1 MSEENCNHEC
11 GSCGE
16 ECSSRQEAFDFHV
29 DLHPLSTV
37 GHVIGV
43 VSGKGGVGKSLVTSM
58 LAVQMQR
65 RGCQT
70 AILDADVTGPSIPK
84 MFGLNMLA
92 HSDDKGLRPVQA
104 RSGVD
109 VMSLNL
115 LVKDATEPVIWRGP
129 AIADIVKQFWSK
141 VIWSGEEYMFVDMPP
156 GTGDVPLTVFQ
167 SLPVDGII
175 IVSSPQELVSMIVEK
190 AVRMAEMMNV
200 PILGV
205 VENMSYV
212 KCPDCGKE
220 IELFGK
226 SRVAETAKKHGL
238 KVLARIPVDP
248 RIAELCD
255 AGDIEKCRAEWLDE
269 AADMLEKMADKPE
282 AKGDGSVKDMK
293 IAVTEEDG
301 QIYQHFGHTRW
312 FEVYDIKDGQIASHE
327 KIDAQGSGH
336 EALGGFLKAH
346 GVDLLICGGIG
357 AGAMEVLEDA
367 GIGLVYGA
375 EGSVEEAVKAY
386 LAGKLQNDPSGECHE
401 HDHNHGEVEGQCHG
415 CGHDGEGH
423 SCH

>member
-1 MSEENCNHEC
+1 MSEENCTHEC

-16 ECSSRQEAFDFHV
+16 ECASRTEAFDFHV

-65 RGCQT
+65 RGYQT
-70 AILDADVTGPSIPK
+70 AILDADITGPSIPK
-84 MFGLNMLA
+84 MFGLDVLA
-92 HSDDKGLRPVQA
+92 SSDDKGLHPVQA

-115 LVKDATEPVIWRGP
+115 LVKDSTEPVIWRGP

-190 AVRMAEMMNV
+190 AVRMAEMMNI

-205 VENMSYV
+205 VENMSYI
-212 KCPDCGKE
+212 KCPGCGKE
-220 IELFGK
+220 IEVFGK
-226 SRVAETAKKHGL
+226 SKVAETAKKHGL
-238 KVLARIPVDP
+238 EVIARIPIDP

-255 AGDIEKCRAEWLDE
+255 DGDIEKCRAEWLDD
-269 AADMLEKMADKPE
+269 AASKLETLGDKPAESE
-282 AKGDGSVKDMK
+282 AKDMK
-293 IAVTEEDG
+293 IAVTDDNG
-301 QIYQHFGHTRW
+301 QVFQHFGHTRW
-312 FEVYDIKDGQIASHE
+312 FEVYDFKDGKIASHE
-327 KIDAQGSGH
+327 KIDAEGSGH

-357 AGAMEVLEDA
+357 AGAKEVLADA
-367 GIGLVYGA
+367 GIRLVSGA
-375 EGSVEEAVKAY
+375 QGSVEEAVKAY
-386 LAGKLQNDPSGECHE
+386 IAGTLQDDPEGGSCHGHE
-401 HDHNHGEVEGQCHG
+401 HGEIEGQCRG
-415 CGHDGEGH
+415 CGHDGEEH
-423 SCH
+423 HCH

>member
-1 MSEENCNHEC
+1 MSEENCTHEC

-16 ECSSRQEAFDFHV
+16 ECASRTEAFDFHV

-65 RGCQT
+65 RGYQT
-70 AILDADVTGPSIPK
+70 AILDADITGPSIPK
-84 MFGLNMLA
+84 MFGLDVLA
-92 HSDDKGLRPVQA
+92 SSDDKGLHPVQA

-115 LVKDATEPVIWRGP
+115 LVKDSTEPVIWRGP

-190 AVRMAEMMNV
+190 AVRMAEMMNI

-205 VENMSYV
+205 VENMSYI
-212 KCPDCGKE
+212 KCPGCGKE
-220 IELFGK
+220 IEVFGK
-226 SRVAETAKKHGL
+226 SKVAETAKKHGL
-238 KVLARIPVDP
+238 EVIARIPIDP

-255 AGDIEKCRAEWLDE
+255 DGDIEKCRAEWLDD
-269 AADMLEKMADKPE
+269 AASKLETLGDKPAESE
-282 AKGDGSVKDMK
+282 AKDMK
-293 IAVTEEDG
+293 IAVTDDNG
-301 QIYQHFGHTRW
+301 QVFQHFGHTRW
-312 FEVYDIKDGQIASHE
+312 FEVYDVKDGKIASHE
-327 KIDAQGSGH
+327 KIDAEGSGH

-357 AGAMEVLEDA
+357 AGAKEVLADA
-367 GIGLVYGA
+367 GIRLVSGA
-375 EGSVEEAVKAY
+375 QGSVEEAVKAY
-386 LAGKLQNDPSGECHE
+386 IAGTLQDDPEGGSCHGHE
-401 HDHNHGEVEGQCHG
+401 HGEIEGQCRG
-415 CGHDGEGH
+415 CGHDGEEH
-423 SCH
+423 HCH

>member
-1 MSEENCNHEC
+1 MSEENCTHEC

-16 ECSSRQEAFDFHV
+16 ECASRTEAFDFHV

-65 RGCQT
+65 RGYQT
-70 AILDADVTGPSIPK
+70 AILDADITGPSIPK
-84 MFGLNMLA
+84 MFGLDVLA
-92 HSDDKGLRPVQA
+92 SSDDKGLHPVQA

-115 LVKDATEPVIWRGP
+115 LVKDSTEPVIWRGP
-129 AIADIVKQFWSK
+129 AIADVVKQFWSK

-190 AVRMAEMMNV
+190 AVRMAEMMNI

-205 VENMSYV
+205 VENMSYI
-212 KCPDCGKE
+212 KCPGCGKE
-220 IELFGK
+220 IEVFGK
-226 SRVAETAKKHGL
+226 SKVAETAKKHGL
-238 KVLARIPVDP
+238 EVIARIPIDP

-255 AGDIEKCRAEWLDE
+255 DGDIEKCRAEWLDD
-269 AADMLEKMADKPE
+269 AASKLETLGDKPAESE
-282 AKGDGSVKDMK
+282 AKDMK
-293 IAVTEEDG
+293 IAVTDDNG
-301 QIYQHFGHTRW
+301 QVFQHFGHTRW
-312 FEVYDIKDGQIASHE
+312 FEVYDVKDGKIASHE
-327 KIDAQGSGH
+327 KIDAEGSGH

-357 AGAMEVLEDA
+357 AGAKEVLADA
-367 GIGLVYGA
+367 GIRLVSGA
-375 EGSVEEAVKAY
+375 QGSVEEAVKAY
-386 LAGKLQNDPSGECHE
+386 IDGTLQDDPEGGSCHGHE
-401 HDHNHGEVEGQCHG
+401 HGEIEGQCRG
-415 CGHDGEGH
+415 CGHDGEEH
-423 SCH
+423 HCH